1 MKPDYQRHLAQLA
14 AKYDLD
20 LLRVTGVHSQLDVAI
35 AEAAI
40 AELDRALF
48 ITGDTF
54 GSTTEAHSMI
64 TVTAR
69 RSSRSSAPVRT
80 N

>member
-20 LLRVTGVHSQLDVAI
+20 LLRVTGVHNQLDVAI

-40 AELDRALF
+40 EELDRVLF
-48 ITGDTF
+48 VTGDPL
-54 GSTTEAHSMI
+54 GSTTAMPNMI
-64 TVTAR
+64 TITAR
-69 RSSRSSAPVRT
+69 RSGRSSFRVRT
-80 N
+80 T